1 MAKISLT
8 LVSFGLCC
16 LCTLFTVIGFSSPN
30 WLESYSESQS
40 TFVRLG
46 LWEACFRNY
55 RNDRDQLAKTYD
67 GCWWIFSYEYRPI
80 WQWLSPR
87 WFLAVQII
95 MTLVLILTLVTTL
108 MTLLFMIGCCPDR
121 RAATTQLTNSLLMFG
136 LGLLIAISVI
146 IFGVQ
151 SDTDR
156 QWLTRPDQNFLSW
169 SFGLVVLAGFFAIFA
184 GMCLLVDSLR
194 LKAQARK
201 QNKEPM
207 GGYIMKR
214 APPNY

>member
-1 MAKISLT
+1 MAGIT
-8 LVSFGLCC
+8 RFHC
-16 LCTLFTVIGFSSPN
+16 LLYNDVNKTNLHPPTCRTKSQNLM
-30 WLESYSESQS
+30 LYRLYS
-40 TFVRLG
+40 G
-46 LWEACFRNY
+46 
-55 RNDRDQLAKTYD
+55 
-67 GCWWIFSYEYRPI
+67 
-80 WQWLSPR
+80 

-108 MTLLFMIGCCPDR
+108 MTLLFMIDCCPDR

-136 LGLLIAISVI
+136 VGLLIAISVI

-194 LKAQARK
+194 IKAQARK
-201 QNKEPM
+201 ENKEPM